1 MSKQFPQKSIALPAD
16 IWEKIRIRAAAK
28 QITQAQFIRDAI
40 DAYFNLADGNGA
52 NLQRI
57 AELCEFNQLVL
68 DRIVRRDFADYHQ
81 PILNAVSDRLATH
94 HGK

>member
-1 MSKQFPQKSIALPAD
+1 MSTSLSKRSVRLSPET
-16 IWEKIRIRAAAK
+16 WEKIRQRAASK
-28 QITQAQFIRDAI
+28 RISQSEFIRDAI
-40 DAYFNLADGNGA
+40 DAYFNLAEGNGA

-68 DRIVRRDFADYHQ
+68 DRIVRRDFADYHE